1 MTPVEFPNP
10 LRRPKRLDDRGREP
24 EQALRRAGRGARR
37 LVHRAQG
44 ADPGLPRP
52 QRRRQDHHH
61 AHHHRLP
68 AGDQR
73 HGPGRGLRRF
83 HAVERGPPPHRLPA
97 REPAPLQRHDGGRLP
112 ALRRQAEGH
121 GARRPRRSARPG
133 ARDLRVDGRARPAA
147 RPALQG
153 LPAAGRAR
161 PGAHPR
167 PAGAHP
173 RRADHRPRPAAD
185 HRDPEPHQ
193 DARRQAHRRPLDPH
207 PARGV
212 AGLRQGG
219 HHQRRAHRGGG
230 RAREPDARADARGR
244 LHRGHLAR
252 HGRRRARRRRHGDL
266 SMRNVLTIAGR
277 ELRSYFSS
285 PVAYVLLAAYLAL
298 AGYFFFALLSAFNQ
312 TLQMYS
318 MMRNP
323 EMVARFNLNQMVVVP
338 LLHNMSVLL
347 IFIVPAISMRMFP
360 EEKRSGT
367 YELLLT
373 SPVRVGE
380 IVLGKFLGGLVLVLL
395 MVALSGYF
403 GVLLLLYGNPEVPL
417 MLAGYLGFA
426 LMATC
431 FLTIGTLISSFTD
444 NVVIAYVGALF
455 ALLVLYTI
463 GCLAETHQRPRA
475 ARIKHVPTTEHFQAP
490 STRTTA

>member
-1 MTPVEFPNP
+1 
-10 LRRPKRLDDRGREP
+10 
-24 EQALRRAGRGARR
+24 
-37 LVHRAQG
+37 
-44 ADPGLPRP
+44 
-52 QRRRQDHHH
+52 
-61 AHHHRLP
+61 
-68 AGDQR
+68 
-73 HGPGRGLRRF
+73 
-83 HAVERGPPPHRLPA
+83 
-97 REPAPLQRHDGGRLP
+97 

-147 RPALQG
+147 RPPLQG
-153 LPAAGRAR
+153 LPAAGRPR

-167 PAGAHP
+167 PAGADP
-173 RRADHRPRPAAD
+173 RRAHHQPRPAAD

-219 HHQRRAHRGGG
+219 HHQRRAHRGRGP
-230 RAREPDARADARGR
+230 ARELNARAGARGR

-252 HGRRRARRRRHGDL
+252 HRRRRARGRRHGDV
-266 SMRNVLTIAGR
+266 SVRNVLTIGGR

-323 EMVARFNLNQMVVVP
+323 EMLSRFNLNQMVVVP

-360 EEKRSGT
+360 EEKRAGT

-373 SPVRVGE
+373 SPVRLGE
-380 IVLGKFLGGLVLVLL
+380 TTQGAAGRIVRY
-395 MVALSGYF
+395 AS
-403 GVLLLLYGNPEVPL
+403 
-417 MLAGYLGFA
+417 
-426 LMATC
+426 
-431 FLTIGTLISSFTD
+431 I
-444 NVVIAYVGALF
+444 
-455 ALLVLYTI
+455 
-463 GCLAETHQRPRA
+463 
-475 ARIKHVPTTEHFQAP
+475 TEHFSELAKGVIDTKDLVYFATLLLIGLFLTLR
-490 STRTTA
+490 SVESVRWR